1 MDLVAAADA
10 VRSGETTAVALLE
23 GCLAAIDAH
32 EAKVNATVWID
43 RDGAMAAAAAADA
56 AVKAG
61 ASLGPLHGVPLAHKD
76 MYYQAGRVSG
86 CGSLIRKDFKPGK
99 TATVIERLHAAG
111 SITFAGLNMAEFAQ
125 NPTGHN
131 RHHGD
136 CHNPWNLP
144 YITGGSSSGSGAAV
158 AAGFTFGALGSDTG
172 GSVRLPAA
180 ACGVTGL
187 KPTQT
192 RVSRSG
198 VMPLS
203 FSMDNVGPLTRSVR
217 DTARIMGVIAGTDP
231 ADPTCAKE
239 PVPDYESALT
249 GDLAGV
255 RVGLVTNAGLMGTDA
270 PVVDAIAAATQ
281 VLAGRGATIV
291 PIELPNM
298 DAVSAYVS
306 IVSRCE
312 AAAIHAR
319 WMRERPQDYA
329 IHLSSRLYAG
339 YAIPAAYY
347 VEALSGRGPLLK
359 AFCAEVFA
367 KVDVIALPTI
377 PTMLPTL
384 DATNVD
390 IGPAGT
396 EHAFGAVSINT
407 RPFNYLGLPAAS
419 INCGFDP
426 NGCPIGLQIVGR
438 PFAEARVLM
447 VADAYQRG
455 TTWHTMVPAGLT
467 S

>member
-1 MDLVAAADA
+1 
-10 VRSGETTAVALLE
+10 
-23 GCLAAIDAH
+23 
-32 EAKVNATVWID
+32 
-43 RDGAMAAAAAADA
+43 
-56 AVKAG
+56 
-61 ASLGPLHGVPLAHKD
+61 
-76 MYYQAGRVSG
+76 
-86 CGSLIRKDFKPGK
+86 
-99 TATVIERLHAAG
+99 
-111 SITFAGLNMAEFAQ
+111 
-125 NPTGHN
+125 
-131 RHHGD
+131 
-136 CHNPWNLP
+136 
-144 YITGGSSSGSGAAV
+144 
-158 AAGFTFGALGSDTG
+158 
-172 GSVRLPAA
+172 
-180 ACGVTGL
+180 
-187 KPTQT
+187 
-192 RVSRSG
+192 
-198 VMPLS
+198 
-203 FSMDNVGPLTRSVR
+203 
-217 DTARIMGVIAGTDP
+217 
-231 ADPTCAKE
+231 
-239 PVPDYESALT
+239 
-249 GDLAGV
+249 
-255 RVGLVTNAGLMGTDA
+255 MGTDA

-359 AFCAEVFA
+359 SFCAEVFA
-367 KVDVIALPTI
+367 KVDVIAL

-447 VADAYQRG
+447 VADAYQRD